1 MVRGFLRVVT
11 GFVLAVLVA
20 GLVQVLFARP
30 PVDLAGLPQA
40 ELLERLESRGILTLA
55 IATHS
60 AIFSSLFALLAI
72 MVAEWLRVRSAVYYA
87 FTGLAIGLAGFLAQ
101 FASENAAQPT
111 IVNTYALIAYATTG
125 LVAGLAYWLFAGRR
139 AGRRKKTEP
148 ESTQP
153 PTKGS
158 EKAPQSEPTTS
169 TTVTK
174 PLQGTSPTT
183 SVPTTHGP
191 GSTKSLEVA

>member
-11 GFVLAVLVA
+11 GFVLAALVA

-40 ELLERLESRGILTLA
+40 ELLGRLESRGILTLA

-60 AIFSSLFALLAI
+60 AIFASLFALLAI
-72 MVAEWLRVRSAVYYA
+72 MMAEWLGVRSAVYYA
-87 FTGLAIGLAGFLAQ
+87 VIGLAIGLAGFLAQ

-125 LVAGLAYWLFAGRR
+125 LAAGLAYWFFAGRC
-139 AGRRKKTEP
+139 AGRRKKADP
-148 ESTQP
+148 ENTRP
-153 PTKGS
+153 PTKSSDKGT
-158 EKAPQSEPTTS
+158 ENEPTAS
-169 TTVTK
+169 TAVTR
-174 PLQGTSPTT
+174 PLHRTTPTT

-191 GSTKSLEVA
+191 GSAKSLEVA